1 MDKYIRVK
9 NCNCIS
15 DATIEIV
22 EKSLNIKYGSNGTG
36 KSTIS
41 EAIYAQANNETDRLK
56 DFKPYGSNDNSQP
69 TVDNP
74 YFHVVKVFNEDYV
87 NSYLFQGDEFLDD
100 SFQVFLKSD
109 KCDSLAAQIERM
121 LEELQDLIN
130 NIDAIHN
137 LRTFLPQYT
146 AAVKASDGTV
156 SRRGGVA
163 EFVNGNGGGFNH
175 YSELKAYK
183 PFYSRDLPS
192 VAKWAKW
199 RNDGIKQMCGND
211 CPFCT
216 NILPSSIRSQ
226 NEIISKVFK
235 NSALS
240 VANAVLEYVQQ
251 AVDQGYILPDRYHK
265 LRNRDGILHASPNR
279 CKYRNSCRRWDVC
292 KKKKGHKCRIPCREC
307 ISCNKLCPD
316 FVDAPCPIEHK
327 APYVCNNCPKSISCL
342 FDKYLYNADYAH
354 KEYCETLR
362 KSRQGIDMTRDELA
376 ALDSLVS
383 PLIRKGQPLAHILA
397 HHAEEIPCGERTLYK
412 YISAGYLTAR
422 NLDMRRTVRYRK
434 RVRSVP
440 TPKISY
446 RKKEGHH
453 YSDYLDFIAKN
464 EGIRVVQMD
473 TVEGNKGGKL
483 LHTLLW
489 PENNLMLAF
498 LIETKEMKN
507 TVATLDWLEETLGSE
522 MFRKLF
528 PVILTDNGCEF
539 ADPELFE
546 KGHDGKKRTRL
557 FYCESR
563 HSEQKGELE
572 KNHEYIRY
580 VLPKGSSFDGLNQ
593 EQVLR
598 MVNHIN
604 NTTRPKLHGSTPM
617 KKALKSFDKNAMEK
631 LGLEII
637 PPDEICLKPELL
649 K

>member
-1 MDKYIRVK
+1 MPKEERKKGTHLTWDDRH
-9 NCNCIS
+9 
-15 DATIEIV
+15 EIQ
-22 EKSLNIKYGSNGTG
+22 KG
-36 KSTIS
+36 
-41 EAIYAQANNETDRLK
+41 LK
-56 DFKPYGSNDNSQP
+56 E
-69 TVDNP
+69 
-74 YFHVVKVFNEDYV
+74 H
-87 NSYLFQGDEFLDD
+87 
-100 SFQVFLKSD
+100 
-109 KCDSLAAQIERM
+109 
-121 LEELQDLIN
+121 
-130 NIDAIHN
+130 
-137 LRTFLPQYT
+137 RTFKEIAYIIGCSP
-146 AAVKASDGTV
+146 DTV
-156 SRRGGVA
+156 SKEIRR
-163 EFVNGNGGGFNH
+163 H
-175 YSELKAYK
+175 
-183 PFYSRDLPS
+183 
-192 VAKWAKW
+192 
-199 RNDGIKQMCGND
+199 
-211 CPFCT
+211 
-216 NILPSSIRSQ
+216 
-226 NEIISKVFK
+226 
-235 NSALS
+235 
-240 VANAVLEYVQQ
+240 
-251 AVDQGYILPDRYHK
+251 RYHK
-265 LRNRDGILHASPNR
+265 LRIRDGILHASPNR

-292 KKKKGHKCRIPCREC
+292 KKKKGYKCRIPCREC

-507 TVATLDWLEETLGSE
+507 TVATFDWLEETLGSE
-522 MFRKLF
+522 MFRELF